1 MVLPWLARV
10 AMRRETVYFPAI
22 GYLFVLYLIW
32 ALLASLVNAQSLYLA
47 LFELWRQAMYLLLFV
62 YLINNVTTRLELR
75 SVIWAVFIGFIISA
89 GTVVASFQ
97 MGYGT
102 VTSIFSSLKDEP
114 GRVGFK
120 PGKRMQFNQDLIVGD
135 QSRGLG
141 RQGRV
146 SESATKRSQGMFG
159 HPAIPASICG
169 LILPIVLAYLVAARR
184 NRDRILLF
192 IVFILGVA
200 GLVLTFSRAGAIS
213 LAFGICAFFVLAGW
227 SRLMSR
233 RMLAVSIVGLILV
246 TAVSIPAMG
255 IYFGTRPESLSMRFN
270 LFQAALR
277 AYSQHPIL
285 GVGLNNSTG
294 EMKAAKQEMRDT
306 GIPVPLSEAAEN
318 LYLVL
323 LTEVGPVG
331 FILFFLFLWKIV
343 MIGLRAMSEAPIDL
357 KPLLVGIVAGL
368 ASLATQ
374 NLADDTLAGHAVSA
388 TLWLFVS
395 LIVALARYIQA
406 ETRSYPA
413 GANAAAHSFAIA
425 TGPLTYNR

>member
-1 MVLPWLARV
+1 M
-10 AMRRETVYFPAI
+10 YFS
-22 GYLFVLYLIW
+22 F
-32 ALLASLVNAQSLYLA
+32 
-47 LFELWRQAMYLLLFV
+47 FV
-62 YLINNVTTRLELR
+62 YLINNVNTRLEMR
-75 SVIWAVFIGFIISA
+75 TVVWAVFVGFIISV
-89 GTVVASFQ
+89 GTVVAFFQ
-97 MGYGT
+97 LGYGT
-102 VTSIFSSLKDEP
+102 ERSIFSSLKDEP
-114 GRVGFK
+114 SKSVGFK
-120 PGKRMQFNQDLIVGD
+120 PGKNFD
-135 QSRGLG
+135 QALTLDNARGLG
-141 RQGRV
+141 KEGRV
-146 SESATKRSQGMFG
+146 SESAIKRSQGMFR
-159 HPAIPASICG
+159 HPSIPASICG

-184 NRDRILLF
+184 SRDRILLL

-200 GLVLTFSRAGAIS
+200 GLVLTFSRAGAVG

-227 SRLMSR
+227 SGLISR

-255 IYFGTRPESLSMRFN
+255 IYFGARPESFSMRFN
-270 LFQAALR
+270 LFQAALQ
-277 AYSQHPIL
+277 AYSQRPIL

-306 GIPVPLSEAAEN
+306 GIRVPLSEAAEN

-343 MIGLRAMSEAPIDL
+343 MTALRAMCEAPIDL

-395 LIVALARYIQA
+395 LIVAVARYIQA

-413 GANAAAHSFAIA
+413 GANAAAHSSAIA
-425 TGPLTYNR
+425 TRPLTYNR